1 MRHVDVLIIGGGPA
15 GISAAIW
22 CKRLGIDCL
31 LLEEQSQLGGQLF
44 NIFNEIIDYPG
55 MRTKN
60 GIEMQ
65 REMVKHFV
73 EMDCLYEVNTK
84 VLFIDERSKTVKVK
98 KQAKEQE
105 ICYTYLILATGSS
118 QRKLGVP
125 GEQQMIDRGEVYSA
139 SADGERLKGKT
150 VAIIGGGDRAFEGA
164 HLLSSKAREVYL
176 IHRSTRFKAR
186 EQYVERIISNPCIKV
201 MTDTEVTAIHGDRH
215 VTSIDLESKNKEY
228 KNKEYKNKE
237 YKNKEYKNKEYKN
250 LLVDAVL
257 IRLGVAPNVDLI
269 KGKVA
274 TAQNGLIVTDDVHQ
288 SSNPFIYAIGDS
300 CTTPLFSSIS
310 SSAGQGAIVAKQLS
324 SMLNI

>member
-186 EQYVERIISNPCIKV
+186 EQYVERVISNPCIKV

-215 VTSIDLESKNKEY
+215 VTSIDLES
-228 KNKEYKNKE
+228 
-237 YKNKEYKNKEYKN
+237 KNKEYKN